1 MEQREREMLKR
12 KLLNA
17 VGKYSDYERYVRLL
31 ADLEEQYDETL
42 ELYYWDIW
50 TGNARGT
57 ITRKAEDMLSA
68 TSRIFYDLNQN
79 AEKELFY
86 VLEELTALDRE
97 SQEAVWGLFWDGADF
112 SRALFEELLLDWE
125 DAPYNQEKAL
135 ESFLEHVRA
144 FWDPSDGKT
153 AVDKQGKT

>member
-1 MEQREREMLKR
+1 MEPREQERFKK

-68 TSRIFYDLNQN
+68 TSQIFCDLEQN
-79 AEKELFY
+79 AEDELFY

-144 FWDPSDGKT
+144 FLDPSDGKT
-153 AVDKQGKT
+153 AVDKQGKK